1 MAIRAEVAG
10 AAIRIGR
17 DIARGRSRC
26 RCLQEVW
33 GTDETTQAHEFAA
46 ILGLHAGFAEPSY
59 PAVPDP
65 PHVSDHDGVT
75 LGLGVLSRW
84 PITGM
89 PQVATPAQHP
99 LGSARPES
107 DAGTSG
113 RPVADC
119 GGLLGVRGRLQR

>member
-1 MAIRAEVAG
+1 MTWNIWWRFGPKWQERQSVLVETLRAVDPDVVA
-10 AAIRIGR
+10 
-17 DIARGRSRC
+17 
-26 RCLQEVW
+26 LQEVW

-84 PITGM
+84 PITSM
-89 PQVATPAQHP
+89 HA
-99 LGSARPES
+99 PEAKLR
-107 DAGTSG
+107 DAGRTC
-113 RPVADC
+113 RVLAA
-119 GGLLGVRGRLQR
+119 